1 MPGNFLNCIYFLKD
15 IYNYFSFE
23 SCTVSFFYNKLG

>member
-1 MPGNFLNCIYFLKD
+1 MPGNFLNCLYFLKD

-23 SCTVSFFYNKLG
+23 SLHCKFFL